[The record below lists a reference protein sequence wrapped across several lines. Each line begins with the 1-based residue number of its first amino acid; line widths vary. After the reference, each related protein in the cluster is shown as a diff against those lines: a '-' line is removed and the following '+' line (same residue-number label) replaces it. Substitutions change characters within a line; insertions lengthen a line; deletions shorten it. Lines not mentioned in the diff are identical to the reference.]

1 MTTIFAN
8 LGYSLYT
15 KSSLVLFRL
24 SGENSLSS
32 LKFFGIK
39 VELQNRV
46 STFCN
51 IIDIQDGSIIDQA
64 LITYFRS
71 PNSYTGQD
79 VIEISCHPSL
89 FIVNKITNILL
100 KVEGFRYA
108 KEGEFTKLALLNN
121 KIDLIQAEAVLDV
134 INSKTKSQHK
144 QAMMQLTGEHSSVY
158 QEWRQ
163 RIVNIVANFESVID
177 FPDEDLPTEVIRNAE
192 KEVKYL
198 ISKISGQ
205 LKNNIGQKI
214 KSGISIVILGDPNV
228 GKSTLMNFLNQQDI
242 SIVSDVAG
250 TTRDIVQ
257 SHLDIAG
264 YEVVI
269 SDTAGIRESVNPIE
283 IEGIKRAVN
292 KSKEAD
298 IKIIILDLS
307 NLNSSNLEF
316 YDKNTIL
323 IINKIDLGNP
333 KLNSELSKKDPI
345 LISLEQGIN
354 LDQIFIKI
362 KE

>member
-108 KEGEFTKLALLNN
+108 
-121 KIDLIQAEAVLDV
+121 
-134 INSKTKSQHK
+134 
-144 QAMMQLTGEHSSVY
+144 
-158 QEWRQ
+158 
-163 RIVNIVANFESVID
+163 
-177 FPDEDLPTEVIRNAE
+177 
-192 KEVKYL
+192 
-198 ISKISGQ
+198 
-205 LKNNIGQKI
+205 
-214 KSGISIVILGDPNV
+214 
-228 GKSTLMNFLNQQDI
+228 
-242 SIVSDVAG
+242 
-250 TTRDIVQ
+250 
-257 SHLDIAG
+257 
-264 YEVVI
+264 
-269 SDTAGIRESVNPIE
+269 
-283 IEGIKRAVN
+283 
-292 KSKEAD
+292 
-298 IKIIILDLS
+298 
-307 NLNSSNLEF
+307 
-316 YDKNTIL
+316 
-323 IINKIDLGNP
+323 
-333 KLNSELSKKDPI
+333 
-345 LISLEQGIN
+345 
-354 LDQIFIKI
+354 
-362 KE
+362 